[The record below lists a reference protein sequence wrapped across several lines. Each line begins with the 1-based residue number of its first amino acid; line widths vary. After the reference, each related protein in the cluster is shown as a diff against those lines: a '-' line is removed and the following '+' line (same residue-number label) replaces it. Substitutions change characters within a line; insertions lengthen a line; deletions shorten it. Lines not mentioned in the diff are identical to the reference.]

1 MDSTFGILDA
11 FAFVVFGVLILV
23 AFVIIVSLGKL
34 PGQLARK
41 WGHPQAAAVN
51 ATSWIGIATG
61 GLLWPIAFIWAF
73 IRWPATEPAAR
84 EHDPHPSIV
93 PEADAA
99 RTAALRKT
107 TKAGS

>member
-41 WGHPQAAAVN
+41 WGAPA
-51 ATSWIGIATG
+51 SG
-61 GLLWPIAFIWAF
+61 GDQRDELDGHRNGRPTLADRFHLGVYSVAGEQSD
-73 IRWPATEPAAR
+73 RNR
-84 EHDPHPSIV
+84 ERS
-93 PEADAA
+93 
-99 RTAALRKT
+99 ALEHCPG
-107 TKAGS
+107 A